1 VEFSQ
6 LRKLVELVC
15 FPTCQSE
22 GSSGFFHFPKNPSM
36 QALWLENSAFSKSLS
51 AAILLNRK
59 LIVPYGISLPDST
72 IALISFGVLAKG
84 ISTIKMH

>member
-6 LRKLVELVC
+6 LRKMVELLC

-51 AAILLNRK
+51 AAI
-59 LIVPYGISLPDST
+59 
-72 IALISFGVLAKG
+72 ALISFGVLAKG
-84 ISTIKMH
+84 ISTIEMH